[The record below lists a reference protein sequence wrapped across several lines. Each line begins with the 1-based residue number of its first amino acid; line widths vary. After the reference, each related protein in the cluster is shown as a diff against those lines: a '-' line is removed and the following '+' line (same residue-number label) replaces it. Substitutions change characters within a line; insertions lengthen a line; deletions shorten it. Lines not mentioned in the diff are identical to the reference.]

1 MSSFI
6 CISSSDLSHVIGGGN
21 VDLGQVASD
30 AKDGAETGGM
40 VGTVAGAGIAGTVL
54 GRKYT
59 VPGGHLGAIVGMG
72 AGGIVGAGAS
82 VVRQATAP

>member
-1 MSSFI
+1 MSNFI
-6 CISSSDLSHVIGGGN
+6 TLSSSDLTNVIGGGN

-30 AKDGAETGGM
+30 AKEGAENGGM
-40 VGTVAGAGIAGTVL
+40 IGTVAGAGIAGTVL

-72 AGGIVGAGAS
+72 AGAVVGAGAS